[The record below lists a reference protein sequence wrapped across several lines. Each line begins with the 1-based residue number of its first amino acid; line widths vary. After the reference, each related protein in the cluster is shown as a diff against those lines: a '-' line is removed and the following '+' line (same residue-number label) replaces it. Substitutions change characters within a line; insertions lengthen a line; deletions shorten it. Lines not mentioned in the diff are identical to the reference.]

1 MTLGNRIQE
10 IRTKA
15 GLSQEA
21 FGEKI
26 GVTRQTVSKWELGQS
41 RPDMDKLIEM
51 IMNGPIL
58 YMKF

>member
-10 IRTKA
+10 IRIQT

-26 GVTRQTVSKWELGQS
+26 AVTRQTVSKWELDQVY
-41 RPDMDKLIEM
+41 PEIE
-51 IMNGPIL
+51 
-58 YMKF
+58 

>member
-15 GLSQEA
+15 ELSQEE

-26 GVTRQTVSKWELGQS
+26 GVTRQTVSKWELNQTYQNL
-41 RPDMDKLIEM
+41 K
-51 IMNGPIL
+51 
-58 YMKF
+58 KWF